1 MKILF
6 ICGSLEPGKDGVGD
20 YTRRLAGELT
30 RKGNEVRILALK
42 DRYIKKAIKG
52 KQASE
57 DVNLAVFRLPFEHK
71 ISEKV
76 QAWVNSFKPTHISL
90 QYVSYS
96 FHDRGL
102 HRGLARELVKL
113 GESCKWHIMFH
124 ELWLMK
130 QDHSKLNEKF
140 TGWLQKRMIKKLIT
154 IINPSFVTTH
164 SLFYKQEL
172 VKLGV
177 PVERLPLFSNIPYLK
192 KTINSES
199 VSSNIK
205 FVVFGTI
212 HPNSLFE
219 KFASEAKEYQSRHG
233 VLIELTILG
242 RYHKKQEEWKR
253 IWNQNS
259 LKLHFPGESDSE
271 NISREL
277 SRASIGL
284 STTSIPKIEKS
295 GSVVAMREHGLQVI
309 CLAETWNDLEVSTS
323 ATSSDIINYKENEFI
338 TCIEKGLKKNKP
350 YSGIEKIAE
359 RFQGLLQQC

>member
-20 YTRRLAGELT
+20 YTRRLSEELT

-42 DRYIKKAIKG
+42 DRYIKEPIKG
-52 KQASE
+52 EQVSK
-57 DVNLAVFRLPFEHK
+57 DVNLSVFRLPFEYK
-71 ISEKV
+71 NSEEV
-76 QAWVNSFKPTHISL
+76 QAWVDSFKPTHISL

-102 HRGLARELVKL
+102 HKGLARELLKL
-113 GESCKWHIMFH
+113 GGACRWHIMFH

-130 QDHSKLNEKF
+130 QDHSNLNEKF
-140 TGWLQKRMIKKLIT
+140 TGWLQKRMIKKLVT
-154 IINPSFVTTH
+154 IIKPSLVTTH
-164 SLFYKQEL
+164 SLLYKQEL
-172 VKLGV
+172 IKLGL
-177 PVERLPLFSNIPYLK
+177 PVKSLPLFSNIPYFK
-192 KTINSES
+192 ENIDNDIVT
-199 VSSNIK
+199 SNIK

-219 KFASEAKEYQSRHG
+219 KFAREAKEYQSRHS

-242 RYHKKQEEWKR
+242 RYHKRQMVWKK
-253 IWNQNS
+253 IWKENG
-259 LKLHFPGESDSE
+259 LKLRFLGEKSLRD
-271 NISREL
+271 ISREL

-309 CLAETWNDLEVSTS
+309 CLAKTWSNLAINT
-323 ATSSDIINYKENEFI
+323 AGSSDIINYKDNNFKI
-338 TCIEKGLKKNKP
+338 CIEEGLIKNKP
-350 YSGIEKIAE
+350 YSGIEKIAD
-359 RFQGLLQQC
+359 RFYELLQQS